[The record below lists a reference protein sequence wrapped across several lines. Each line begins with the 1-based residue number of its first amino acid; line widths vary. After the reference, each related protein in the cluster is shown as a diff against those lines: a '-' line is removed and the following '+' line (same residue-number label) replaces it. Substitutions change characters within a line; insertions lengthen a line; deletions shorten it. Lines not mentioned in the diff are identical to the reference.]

1 MNDISAVIFS
11 AGKGTR
17 MNIDIAK
24 CAYPFLEKPMI
35 LRIVEEIKKITDDI
49 CVVVGYKKENIQNIL
64 KDTVTYAYQKEQ
76 KGTAHA
82 LLSSIDFWK
91 NKKGTLLI
99 LLGDTPLID
108 SYIINEL
115 LITHKKENND
125 MTIITT
131 ILDNPTGYG
140 RIIRE
145 NNILKKIKEE
155 KELNNIEKNI
165 KEINTGIYAINIDI
179 LEESLSKIN
188 NNNLKQEYYLTDIVE
203 ILSTNK
209 KVGTCYINESYK
221 LEGVNDLKTLIKLE
235 NMIKNK

>member
-35 LRIVEEIKKITDDI
+35 LRIVEEIKKITNDI
-49 CVVVGYKKENIQNIL
+49 CVVIGYKKENIQDIL

-108 SYIINEL
+108 SDIINEL

-145 NNILKKIKEE
+145 NNNIKKIKEE
-155 KELNNIEKNI
+155 KELNKIEKNI

-179 LEESLSKIN
+179 LEDALLKID

-203 ILSTNK
+203 ILSKNK

-221 LEGVNDLKTLIKLE
+221 LEGVNDLKSLIKLE
-235 NMIKNK
+235 NIVKNK

>member
-17 MNIDIAK
+17 MNIDISK

-35 LRIVEEIKKITDDI
+35 LRIVEEIKKITNDI
-49 CVVVGYKKENIQNIL
+49 CVVVGYKKENIQDIL

-108 SYIINEL
+108 SNIINEL
-115 LITHKKENND
+115 LNTHKKENND

-145 NNILKKIKEE
+145 NHNIKKIKEE
-155 KELNNIEKNI
+155 KELNKIEKNI

-179 LEESLSKIN
+179 LEDALLKIN
-188 NNNLKQEYYLTDIVE
+188 NNNKNKEFYLTDIVE
-203 ILSTNK
+203 ILSKDK
-209 KVGTCYINESYK
+209 KVGTCFINEKYK
-221 LEGVNDLKTLIKLE
+221 LEGVNDLKTLTKLE
-235 NMIKNK
+235 NIIKNK